1 MYTSTSDEFQAWAPL
16 SRKIFSNLIQVFIPF
31 FFSGTI
37 KLNFRSI
44 QKTCWDETAATET
57 KSQKKPISEWSH
69 ENYPRNIFKVVCEKS
84 LNGWVVELTNRNTKT
99 EKKKKKKKKKRGEEE
114 RNRRQTKHRVLV
126 TFFSLQK
133 ESFCSIQRGW
143 EKIYT
148 MHYFID
154 VSTIT

>member
-1 MYTSTSDEFQAWAPL
+1 MYTSTSDEFPSMSSSVLKDL
-16 SRKIFSNLIQVFIPF
+16 SWFDPSFHSFFFFWYDKIKFQIDSKDVLRWNCRNRNEKPKETNFWMKPWKLSKKHFQGCLRKIAKWVS
-31 FFSGTI
+31 S
-37 KLNFRSI
+37 RAHE
-44 QKTCWDETAATET
+44 QKHKD
-57 KSQKKPISEWSH
+57 
-69 ENYPRNIFKVVCEKS
+69 R
-84 LNGWVVELTNRNTKT
+84 
-99 EKKKKKKKKKRGEEE
+99 KKKKKKRGEEE

>member
-16 SRKIFSNLIQVFIPF
+16 SRKIFPNLIQVFILF
-31 FFSGTI
+31 FFWYDKI
-37 KLNFRSI
+37 KFQIDSKDVLRWNCR
-44 QKTCWDETAATET
+44 
-57 KSQKKPISEWSH
+57 
-69 ENYPRNIFKVVCEKS
+69 
-84 LNGWVVELTNRNTKT
+84 NRN
-99 EKKKKKKKKKRGEEE
+99 EKPKETNFWMKPWKLSKKHFQGCLRKIAKWVSSRAHGQKHKDRKKKKKRGEEE